1 MFLKGIFFIRLPDFY
16 KFNGILHNERQML
29 MKGIL
34 IFLHLHIVKDLRLK
48 NNFFKDFFSPSFEHW
63 CPKYDLIQKI
73 KIHIEKVSIEM
84 LFTVLWRC
92 RWDLR
97 LVWRSVTF
105 WKCPYHQDQPCPK
118 ETPERKGKLVGIWSE
133 RFWYLM
139 FGLLGTGFGV
149 KKKFGVHTNVHKS
162 NKTQNIA
169 LRTAF

>member
-1 MFLKGIFFIRLPDFY
+1 
-16 KFNGILHNERQML
+16 ML
-29 MKGIL
+29 MRRIL
-34 IFLHLHIVKDLRLK
+34 IFLHLHIVKICIWK
-48 NNFFKDFFSPSFEHW
+48 IYFFSLSEHW
-63 CPKYDLIQKI
+63 CAKYDLKQKI
-73 KIHIEKVSIEM
+73 INVYIEKVPIEM

-97 LVWRSVTF
+97 LVWWSVTF
-105 WKCPYHQDQPCPK
+105 WKCPYHQDQPRPK
-118 ETPERKGKLVGIWSE
+118 ETPEKKGKLVGIWSE

-162 NKTQNIA
+162 NTTQNIA